1 MNNHF
6 ALDYLLAEQGGVCT
20 VIHETY
26 FNYVNNSGIFETNI
40 KKIYEQAEWL
50 HKYNQQSQGIRD
62 TLTSW
67 IPSLIWL
74 LPLLGLLITLLLL
87 LLLGPCLFNL
97 LVKIVSS
104 RLKQSHVKLMMLQ
117 GFQPIPESDVE
128 ADEHLAPMMASGIPF
143 QPLDRIGWE
152 FCGSW

>member
-67 IPSLIWL
+67 LLSLTWL
-74 LPLLGLLITLLLL
+74 LPLLGPLKTLLLL
-87 LLLGPCLFNL
+87 LLLGFCLFNL
-97 LVKIVSS
+97 LVKFVPS
-104 RLKQSHVKLMMLQ
+104 RLKQFHIKLMMLQ
-117 GFQPIPESDVE
+117 CFQPIPESNVE
-128 ADEHLAPMMASGIPF
+128 TD
-143 QPLDRIGWE
+143 
-152 FCGSW
+152 